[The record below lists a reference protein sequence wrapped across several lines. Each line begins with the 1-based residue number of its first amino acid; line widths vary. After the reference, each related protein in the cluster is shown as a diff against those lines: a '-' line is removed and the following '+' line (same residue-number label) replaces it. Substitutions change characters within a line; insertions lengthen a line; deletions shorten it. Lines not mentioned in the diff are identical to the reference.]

1 MNFPHY
7 SLVPKDLD
15 ANLKWRREILLLAS
29 NDVVAQQQ
37 LLKMCAEDMLFYVNT
52 FLWTFSPKDSAF
64 DYPITQ
70 FVTYPFQDEAMTDM
84 LSCIRNGRDVTLPKT
99 RDMGASY
106 QGLGVMEWL
115 WHFFEMQSFLLVSRK
130 QELVDKTGD
139 PKSLFWKIDY
149 FHKNQPRWLLPTN
162 RHMGLKDPNRNQMHL
177 LNAGNGSVID
187 GESTTENL
195 GVGDR
200 RTALF
205 IDEFGAFPVADGF
218 AVLRG
223 TRDVSNCRIFNSTPR
238 GQNAFYEVIE
248 NTSALCIRMHWSR
261 HPLKNVGMYKADPE
275 TGHVEFLDKFSGKV
289 EFWEKGKRDP
299 VSVIFP
305 ETYPFIRD
313 GKLRSPWYDAECA
326 RSPSPQDIA
335 QELDIDFLGSD
346 YQFFDPEIIEILKKK
361 YCRPPNIIGDL
372 EFDTETFIP
381 KRFVENPKGKLSLW
395 LDLDGEGKVSFN
407 RKFIVAA
414 DVSAGTGASNSVVSV
429 VDKKTGEKIGLW
441 KDANTRP
448 NPFAGVAI
456 AIGKFFN
463 KAFMIWDGS
472 GPTGEVFKK
481 VVVESGYGSI
491 YYRRNE
497 KKVSRQITDQPGY
510 FLNPTARSALL
521 EDYRDALGKH
531 VFINRSSSGMKE
543 CLQFIRKAD
552 GSVEHSAAINAQD
565 PSGARTAHGDEA
577 IADALAC
584 MALTE
589 TQSTHEQK
597 EPEIPYGCLAWRMQQ
612 RKNEESKSKIDSLGD
627 GW

>member
-1 MNFPHY
+1 
-7 SLVPKDLD
+7 
-15 ANLKWRREILLLAS
+15 
-29 NDVVAQQQ
+29 
-37 LLKMCAEDMLFYVNT
+37 
-52 FLWTFSPKDSAF
+52 
-64 DYPITQ
+64 
-70 FVTYPFQDEAMTDM
+70 
-84 LSCIRNGRDVTLPKT
+84 
-99 RDMGASY
+99 
-106 QGLGVMEWL
+106 
-115 WHFFEMQSFLLVSRK
+115 
-130 QELVDKTGD
+130 
-139 PKSLFWKIDY
+139 
-149 FHKNQPRWLLPTN
+149 
-162 RHMGLKDPNRNQMHL
+162 
-177 LNAGNGSVID
+177 
-187 GESTTENL
+187 
-195 GVGDR
+195 
-200 RTALF
+200 
-205 IDEFGAFPVADGF
+205 
-218 AVLRG
+218 
-223 TRDVSNCRIFNSTPR
+223 
-238 GQNAFYEVIE
+238 
-248 NTSALCIRMHWSR
+248 MHWSR

-361 YCRPPNIIGDL
+361 YCRPPEVVGDL
-372 EFDTETFIP
+372 EFDAVTFMP
-381 KRFVENPKGKLSLW
+381 KRFVENPKGKLQLW
-395 LDLDGEGKVSFN
+395 LDLDGEGKVSFS

-448 NPFAGVAI
+448 NPFAGHAL

-552 GSVEHSAAINAQD
+552 GSVEHSAAINTQD

-589 TQSTHEQK
+589 TQSTRQQE

-612 RKNEESKSKIDSLGD
+612 KKNEEAKSKIDSLGD